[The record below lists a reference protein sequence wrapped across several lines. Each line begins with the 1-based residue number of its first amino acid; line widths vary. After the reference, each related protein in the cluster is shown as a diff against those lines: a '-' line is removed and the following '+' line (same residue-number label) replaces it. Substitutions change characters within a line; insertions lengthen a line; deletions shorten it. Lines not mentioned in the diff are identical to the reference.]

1 MDDISLNNGHI
12 IEVTPD
18 MFEKV
23 ADDFSEG
30 NSVLKELLLFC
41 FRNNIKTTGCCSGHN
56 GEKRPYI
63 QLEFSDKNMQAILK
77 ILKKISLEDAIKNL
91 TFIRQPGVTSNFC
104 ISMQNDRCNE
114 GFAQVLEALQYE
126 KKIEI
131 SDLDENRQLIV
142 NSVKNH
148 NVSNSYLE
156 LQEEESSISIGL
168 GDEYLTVLLS
178 EKETIPWT
186 EETQLAEYSKDS
198 SDLSKTLHRLE
209 SRTKNIKYLNDHPLD
224 SQNISNIWKDKDNIK
239 TIEMNPSATMER
251 QYEYGERNVAVI
263 DVLPGSSIES
273 VANEIMQ
280 LNQYGQACITRFNSF
295 VIDSRDYQNT
305 DEIINAYMKE
315 YEKHR
320 LERENK
326 TNNVTIEKVRDATGD
341 VKISDIN
348 NETGEIK
355 QAVKEEQQPRVEL
368 DSQNVEPEL

>member
-1 MDDISLNNGHI
+1 
-12 IEVTPD
+12 
-18 MFEKV
+18 
-23 ADDFSEG
+23 
-30 NSVLKELLLFC
+30 
-41 FRNNIKTTGCCSGHN
+41 
-56 GEKRPYI
+56 
-63 QLEFSDKNMQAILK
+63 MQAILK

-126 KKIEI
+126 KEIEI

-168 GDEYLTVLLS
+168 GDEYLTVLSS

-198 SDLSKTLHRLE
+198 SDLSKTLYRLE
-209 SRTKNIKYLNDHPLD
+209 SRTKNITYLNEHPLD

-305 DEIINAYMKE
+305 DEIVNAYMKE

-326 TNNVTIEKVRDATGD
+326 TNNVTIEEVRDATGD

-355 QAVKEEQQPRVEL
+355 QAVEGERRIELVFNEE
-368 DSQNVEPEL
+368 